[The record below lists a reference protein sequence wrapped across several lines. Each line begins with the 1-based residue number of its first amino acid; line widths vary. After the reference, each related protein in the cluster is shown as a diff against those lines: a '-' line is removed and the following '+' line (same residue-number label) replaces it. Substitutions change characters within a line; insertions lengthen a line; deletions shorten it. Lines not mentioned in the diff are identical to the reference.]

1 MAVFRVEKTKNYT
14 CMSNYHLR
22 DRNLSLKAT
31 GLLSVM
37 LSLPEDWDY
46 TLAGLSRICK
56 EGIDAIRG
64 AVKEL
69 EKAGYIVR
77 NRIRHNDGTL
87 GGMEYII
94 RELPE
99 QPVHTEESTE
109 TLAESEVDGSDA
121 SSDAR
126 GHKLA
131 TTTSINGL
139 VQSVETGAIADN
151 DVNECVENSEESD
164 PDKLCFDVPTLESPT
179 LENPTLEKPVQLNK
193 DILTTEGVS
202 KDYRD
207 IMFFDKC
214 INDIS
219 DTHKHETKEFIA
231 LKQQVGYNNLSRK
244 SYTMLDKVLGIMSE
258 VMYGDRKEYTVN
270 GMRVPDWWMKSRVR
284 RITAEKFEKM
294 MDRLENTQG
303 IRKLKP
309 YIISSLYNAG
319 AMDNIYVDH
328 TRGRVCCA

>member
-46 TLAGLSRICK
+46 TLVGLSKICK

-77 NRIRHNDGTL
+77 NRIRHNDGKL

-94 RELPE
+94 REQPE
-99 QPVHTEESTE
+99 QTEEPIEIAVE
-109 TLAESEVDGSDA
+109 TKIDNKDAA
-121 SSDAR
+121 SSVSS
-126 GHKLA
+126 HNL
-131 TTTSINGL
+131 TSAANINTV
-139 VQSVETGAIADN
+139 VQSVETEDIADD
-151 DVNECVENSEESD
+151 DVNKCVENSAGLD
-164 PDKLCFDVPTLESPT
+164 PDELCFDVPTLASPIS
-179 LENPTLEKPVQLNK
+179 ENPTLEKTTQLNK
-193 DILTTEGVS
+193 DILTTEGES

-207 IMFFDKC
+207 TMFFDKC
-214 INDIS
+214 MNDIS
-219 DTHKHETKEFIA
+219 DTHTDKTKELFA
-231 LKQQVGYNNLSRK
+231 VKQQVGYNNLSEK
-244 SYTMLDKVLGIMSE
+244 PYTMLDRVLGIMSE

-270 GMRVPDWWMKSRVR
+270 GTRVPDWWMKNRVR

-294 MDRLENTQG
+294 MSRLENTQG
-303 IRKLKP
+303 IRNPKP
-309 YIISSLYNAG
+309 YILSSLYNAG
-319 AMDNIYVDH
+319 AMENIYVDH
-328 TRGRVCCA
+328 TKRRACYA